1 MQESHR
7 DVVHKPAIGSQV
19 DGVREQ
25 DNTVFPEA
33 YLQPDKIIKPETVA
47 PLTRVCQGTITT
59 PTFR

>member
-7 DVVHKPAIGSQV
+7 DVVHKPAICSQV